1 LRRAITKE
9 FNDQI
14 SVSAGIG
21 EYLPNMEEKDF
32 IESVD
37 RLMYLAKRDGGDK
50 VMVVTP
56 DPQ

>member
-1 LRRAITKE
+1 
-9 FNDQI
+9 
-14 SVSAGIG
+14 
-21 EYLPNMEEKDF
+21 MEEKDF